1 MPDLQP
7 LPADEPFIQFNIST
21 ATDRKRQVVSF
32 PIPQNYLSL
41 GCMLNQ
47 VHVPHSTSQRP
58 TKRFYITSSHAPR
71 QLQLPSREYLSFL
84 CTTRVTRISYSTRW
98 SERARDR
105 HELWCGSKVSV
116 VRCHRRRKNLTTS
129 MSRTIRCTIFLTGV
143 RISQYFV
150 RYAKQVISLNIPSP
164 QKLLHIKFIG
174 LNTTYVI
181 CQVTDWA
188 MIWKKVCLH
197 TRWY

>member
-98 SERARDR
+98 SETARDR

-116 VRCHRRRKNLTTS
+116 VRCHRRRENLTTS
-129 MSRTIRCTIFLTGV
+129 TSRTIRCTILFNRCPHLAVFRSLCQTG
-143 RISQYFV
+143 YF
-150 RYAKQVISLNIPSP
+150 AKYS
-164 QKLLHIKFIG
+164 
-174 LNTTYVI
+174 
-181 CQVTDWA
+181 VTSKIIA
-188 MIWKKVCLH
+188 YKIY
-197 TRWY
+197 RS